1 MRRFYLIGFLVL
13 MTFDTLTQVCFKLN
27 ANHAGPFVADFAW
40 VVRVVSAPWMYVAIA
55 GYIGSFFTWMTLLK
69 HAPVGPAFAAS
80 HLEVVVVLVLSYF
93 IFGDHLSLVQLFGSA
108 VIVAGIVCL
117 AFDPPDEG
125 HDERPSG

>member
-13 MTFDTLTQVCFKLN
+13 MIFDTTTQICFKFN
-27 ANHAGPFVADFAW
+27 ANHAGPFVPEFDWFL
-40 VVRVVSAPWMYVAIA
+40 RMVSAPWMYVAIA

-80 HLEVVVVLVLSYF
+80 HLEIVFVLGASFL
-93 IFGDHLSLVQLFGSA
+93 LFGERLTAWQLVGCA
-108 VIVAGIVCL
+108 VILAGIVCL

-125 HDERPSG
+125 HDAA